1 MAKTYTAK
9 EIEHLML
16 IARDVISLDTP
27 VLSPDEYDSGE
38 SKLGDFIPDEGPT
51 PEEELIEQN
60 KREVIDNFIKR
71 YLTDKEQTIVRARYG
86 LDDGQF
92 KTLEEIGQTFGLSRE
107 RVRQIEAKAVRKLRA
122 RFAQHK
128 IRREDI

>member
-16 IARDVISLDTP
+16 IAQDVISLDTP
-27 VLSPDEYDSGE
+27 ILSLDEYDQGE
-38 SKLGDFIPDEGPT
+38 NRLGDFVADDSPT

-71 YLTDKEQTIVRARYG
+71 YLTDKEQTIIRLRYG
-86 LDDGQF
+86 LDDGQV
-92 KTLEEIGQTFGLSRE
+92 KTLEEIGQKFGLSRE
-107 RVRQIEAKAVRKLRA
+107 RVRQIEARAIRKLRV
-122 RFAQHK
+122 RFAQHH